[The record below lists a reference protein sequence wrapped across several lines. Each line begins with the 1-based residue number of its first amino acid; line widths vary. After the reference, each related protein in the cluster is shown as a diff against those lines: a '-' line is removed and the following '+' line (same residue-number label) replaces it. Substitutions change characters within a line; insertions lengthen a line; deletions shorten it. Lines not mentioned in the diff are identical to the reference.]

1 MKVLLKH
8 QNVQTVEVSKQGNNV
23 KITRVFTGDFY
34 IIIEESYES
43 CKKFWF

>member
-8 QNVQTVEVSKQGNNV
+8 QNVQTAEALKQYNNI

-34 IIIEESYES
+34 III
-43 CKKFWF
+43 KKQ

>member
-8 QNVQTVEVSKQGNNV
+8 QNVQTAEVSKQHNNI

-34 IIIEESYES
+34 IIM
-43 CKKFWF
+43 KKTMAILMNSI